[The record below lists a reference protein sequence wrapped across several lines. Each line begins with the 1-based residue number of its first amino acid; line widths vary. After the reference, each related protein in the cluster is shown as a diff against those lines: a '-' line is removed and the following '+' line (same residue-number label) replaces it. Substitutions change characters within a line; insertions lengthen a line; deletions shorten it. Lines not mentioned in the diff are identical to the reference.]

1 MEKKKSKT
9 RMIIVLLFIAIF
21 AICSYVSLRGTY
33 LQYKELGENYI
44 QAFETNLKC
53 KYIIFGINFVLLYI
67 IMYFTNRGIKKGL
80 KPFFEKEKKEMPKLL
95 NKSIS
100 FVTSV
105 IVSTLLSN
113 TLMKQFLLCASNTS
127 FGINDPVFGFDIAFY
142 MFQKPFIQTLLLYF
156 IGIIIGLIGG
166 IFTTFRNPSG
176 YTASSTTI
184 EKLVGLEG
192 NFENIFPKIIILILA
207 TALLMFYVLRY
218 SKNHMTNKIVKKV
231 EHNEEDK
238 NDEVKEEKKE
248 EIKTVKKEETK
259 TTKKVPTK
267 NSKKKTSKNPNMR
280 AAKKDDTIIVKK
292 GVRTWPL
299 VVVCALMLV
308 LLILGFIPWQ
318 SLFEITVFDDFHT
331 WLTGISIGDYS
342 IFNNIMS
349 ANFTAFGTWGNL
361 GSYMMPMI
369 LIIIFSIII
378 AIIYRIKLSDMLD
391 YFKEGAKKMLP
402 SAMMAMLAYTVLVCT
417 YNNGFMETI
426 ISKANVDNIMLSSL
440 LTILGSITN
449 VDLYYTAAGIFTPI
463 VGALSDNANLNVFAL
478 VFQSFYGLI
487 QLFGP
492 TSILLIFGLTY
503 FEVPYKDWL
512 KNIWRLILGLF
523 IIIFLVVLIVALV

>member
-1 MEKKKSKT
+1 MKKHSLLKVLA
-9 RMIIVLLFIAIF
+9 ILLFLVVVV
-21 AICSYVSLRGTY
+21 SYFVEGRSGISRVA
-33 LQYKELGENYI
+33 LGDVAMNYI
-44 QAFETNLKC
+44 QSFYYFFDTVVFALFVGAFYELLEHVPGYNKLKENVVS
-53 KYIIFGINFVLLYI
+53 KVEEHKNVFVLVTIAVFAIISSLTGLYI
-67 IMYFTNRGIKKGL
+67 ALLIFI
-80 KPFFEKEKKEMPKLL
+80 PFFA
-95 NKSIS
+95 
-100 FVTSV
+100 SV
-105 IVSTLLSN
+105 IMMLGYDKIVALLSTLGA
-113 TLMKQFLLCASNTS
+113 T
-127 FGINDPVFGFDIAFY
+127 
-142 MFQKPFIQTLLLYF
+142 
-156 IGIIIGLIGG
+156 IIGLIGG

-238 NDEVKEEKKE
+238 KDEVKEEKKE